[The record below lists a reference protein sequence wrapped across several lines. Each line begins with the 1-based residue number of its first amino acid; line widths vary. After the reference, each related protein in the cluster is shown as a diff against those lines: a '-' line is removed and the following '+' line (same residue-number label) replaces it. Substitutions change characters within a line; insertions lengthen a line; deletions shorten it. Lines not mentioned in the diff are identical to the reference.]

1 VTEELQVIEMA
12 ADLFVDGGQAVCDG
26 AWQAGELQH
35 FGPLQGLAPELLTWR
50 VRSWSVGL
58 AFDAVD
64 TPHGSKPSSRSRSSC
79 WLKRC

>member
-1 VTEELQVIEMA
+1 VTEGLQVIEMA

-50 VRSWSVGL
+50 VGSWSVGL
-58 AFDAVD
+58 AFE
-64 TPHGSKPSSRSRSSC
+64 TPHGPKPSSRSWLQC
-79 WLKRC
+79 WPKRC

>member
-1 VTEELQVIEMA
+1 VTEGLQVIEMA

-35 FGPLQGLAPELLTWR
+35 FGPLQGLAPELPTWR

-64 TPHGSKPSSRSRSSC
+64 TPRF
-79 WLKRC
+79 